1 MQEKDQKKAFIYGGI
16 AVAAWSTVATA
27 FKICLRFMTP
37 EMMLF
42 LSALVST
49 IVLLAVNISQKK
61 FSNFLRQSWK
71 DYLRSAL
78 LGSLNP
84 FIYYLILFE
93 AYNRLPAQLAQPLNY
108 TWPIVLMLLAAP
120 ILKQPITLRN
130 VLAVLISFAGV
141 ILISTEGRIFSMHID
156 DPPGV
161 GLAVGSSV
169 FWALYW
175 LLNVR
180 DHRDESVKLLTNFI
194 FGSIYITVYMLIT
207 GYLKMPEIEGIAAA
221 FYVGMFEMG
230 ITFVFWMKA
239 MSYAESSAKVGNL
252 IYLSPFFSLVLI
264 HYVLDE
270 NILIS
275 TIFGLVFVVTGIIV
289 QNAKRKKLRRN

>member
-27 FKICLRFMTP
+27 FKICLRYMSP

-42 LSALVST
+42 LSAVFST
-49 IVLLAVNISQKK
+49 IILLAVNISQKK
-61 FSNFLRQSWK
+61 FSHFLRQSWK

-93 AYNRLPAQLAQPLNY
+93 AYSRLPAQLAQPLNY

-130 VLAVLISFAGV
+130 ILAVLISFAGV
-141 ILISTEGRIFSMHID
+141 ILISTEGRIFAMQID
-156 DPPGV
+156 DPSGV

-169 FWALYW
+169 FWALFW

-180 DHRDESVKLLTNFI
+180 DRRDESVKLLTNFI
-194 FGSIYITVYMLIT
+194 FGSIYITIYMFIT
-207 GYLKMPEIEGIAAA
+207 GLLKLPEPEGIAAA

-252 IYLSPFFSLVLI
+252 IYLSPFLSLILI
-264 HYVLDE
+264 HYVLGE

-289 QNAKRKKLRRN
+289 QNAKRKKIRRN